1 MVKYF
6 GIASMQNVF
15 LTSTGSRWLDRTEK
29 NNQLA
34 AIRAIL
40 EDKRFANVSG
50 LKGVLGKYITEQ
62 ENQAKA
68 EDTKLSS
75 EELEVVEEKNR
86 LRDHPCP

>member
-1 MVKYF
+1 MYF
-6 GIASMQNVF
+6 LRRQVRG
-15 LTSTGSRWLDRTEK
+15 GWTEK

-75 EELEVVEEKNR
+75 EELERWLKR
-86 LRDHPCP
+86 RTD